1 MKITFNLQIITAA
14 LISLLGFIMSQFL
27 GNGLYYNLA
36 WVISGLIFLINPLYP
51 EGLISLEG
59 KKAEKSIRI
68 AAVLIIFAGLTGAF

>member
-1 MKITFNLQIITAA
+1 MKITFNVQIITAA
-14 LISLLGFIMSQFL
+14 LISLLGFMMSQFL

-36 WVISGLIFLINPLYP
+36 WVISGLMFLINPLYP
-51 EGLISLEG
+51 EGLIRLEG

>member
-1 MKITFNLQIITAA
+1 MKITFNIQIITAA
-14 LISLLGFIMSQFL
+14 LISLWGFIISQAL
-27 GNGLYYNLA
+27 GNSLYYNLA
-36 WVISGLIFLINPLYP
+36 WVISGLMFLINPLYP

>member
-1 MKITFNLQIITAA
+1 MKITFNIQIITAA
-14 LISLLGFIMSQFL
+14 LISLWGFIISQAL

-36 WVISGLIFLINPLYP
+36 WVISCLMFLINPLYP

-59 KKAEKSIRI
+59 KKAETSIRI